1 MGSALRVQR
10 RSVND
15 VPVFVA
21 QAVSSWGDLQ
31 PLRARMSQKSKVA
44 SKTSGSTKAPVP
56 APRKAAQPVA
66 TKGRSPSVD
75 KKKASVTQQDSNKA
89 APSSTRSPSQP
100 PDPKRTR
107 DVSRHRETNRQ
118 ERQKTTDG
126 PANRAPKAKE
136 APLSKSL
143 AVLQKSTATGPAGT
157 SKKSSTGSRV
167 DNSTTSRHFPSEKK
181 ERNTEKKAVP
191 ASSTTSSKEPSSKT
205 GGRARLD
212 AHQDSKKQ
220 SRHEMSATDES
231 YNYDDD
237 FEDYESDFEQDDD
250 ESNEEG
256 QESSDNS
263 DRTTGLT
270 ENVAEDMSCSHK
282 SDEDAQKQDLSH
294 WKSEPALDERK
305 EPVEMTTSFSA
316 YNLFNFAS
324 AKKKEESKKVLSKVQ

>member
-1 MGSALRVQR
+1 MERCYSQYGPYKEEGMRGFFKNKR
-10 RSVND
+10 RIFRREKEKITKTKSSQAAEYTYNGRWRFYRSLLFLD
-15 VPVFVA
+15 RSKPVLSRESNECY
-21 QAVSSWGDLQ
+21 QHKDPSGAVSSWGDLQ

-56 APRKAAQPVA
+56 APRKAVQTVA

-75 KKKASVTQQDSNKA
+75 KKKASMTQQDSNKA

-118 ERQKTTDG
+118 ERHKTTDG

-136 APLSKSL
+136 APLSMSL

-157 SKKSSTGSRV
+157 SKKPSTGSRV
-167 DNSTTSRHFPSEKK
+167 DNSTTSRHLSSEKK

-212 AHQDSKKQ
+212 AHQKDFKKQ
-220 SRHEMSATDES
+220 SRHEVSAGTS
-231 YNYDDD
+231 YPR
-237 FEDYESDFEQDDD
+237 S
-250 ESNEEG
+250 
-256 QESSDNS
+256 
-263 DRTTGLT
+263 
-270 ENVAEDMSCSHK
+270 
-282 SDEDAQKQDLSH
+282 
-294 WKSEPALDERK
+294 
-305 EPVEMTTSFSA
+305 
-316 YNLFNFAS
+316 
-324 AKKKEESKKVLSKVQ
+324 